1 MKFPSFSY
9 CVPGSLQEAVD
20 ILADDPE
27 ARPVAGGQSLLPLLA
42 FRLAY
47 PSKLVDLGKIPELT
61 VIEKGPS
68 SLSVGA
74 MVTHLHNLTDPV
86 VKQCFPII
94 PQVVAHVAH
103 QAVRSRGTL
112 GGSLSH
118 ADCAAEMPVLMCAL
132 GATLH
137 IYGPDQARSVPAVE
151 FFHGHYMTDLAP
163 GEILARIEIPFSE
176 YHWAFEEVARRQ
188 GDFALAMSL
197 AGLRMDAG
205 KCAAARLVIGAAGET
220 AVISS
225 AAAQFLLG
233 KVIDEEAA
241 AAAAKLAI
249 EELSARS
256 DIHGSEELRRHLAET
271 TLKRAIL
278 RAAKGE

>member
-1 MKFPSFSY
+1 
-9 CVPGSLQEAVD
+9 VGRA
-20 ILADDPE
+20 
-27 ARPVAGGQSLLPLLA
+27 LPLLA
-42 FRLAY
+42 FRLVY
-47 PSKLVDLGKIPELT
+47 PSKLVDLGKIGELAL
-61 VIEKGPS
+61 IEKGSS
-68 SLSVGA
+68 SLSIGA
-74 MVTHLHNLTDPV
+74 MVTHVRNLTDPV
-86 VKQCFPII
+86 VRQCFPII

-132 GATLH
+132 NAVLH
-137 IYGPDQARSVPAVE
+137 IRGSDQIRSIPAVE

-163 GEILARIEIPFSE
+163 GEILVRIEIPFSE
-176 YHWAFEEVARRQ
+176 YHWAFEEVARRH

-205 KCAAARLVIGAAGET
+205 KCVAARLVIGAAGEV

-233 KVIDEEAA
+233 KAVDEDVA
-241 AAAAKLAI
+241 AAAAKLAT
-249 EELSARS
+249 ETLAARS

-271 TLKRAIL
+271 TMKRAIL